1 MTRAKG
7 GDCWAGAPFYVG
19 YWASQ
24 PGQHGAQIRLHIEH
38 AVVIIIINK
47 NNKVTNFTSL
57 TTYMSVYVGYI
68 CGIVDRQMLII
79 VGTIHK
85 FLLHLFTDVVQCF
98 NSRGNRV
105 LTLVQESNCN
115 FTPVFLTL

>member
-1 MTRAKG
+1 METAGLSSSG
-7 GDCWAGAPFYVG
+7 GGLLGWSAFLCGLLGLAVWAAR
-19 YWASQ
+19 
-24 PGQHGAQIRLHIEH
+24 AQIRLHIEH
-38 AVVIIIINK
+38 AVIIIIINK
-47 NNKVTNFTSL
+47 NNKVTSFTSL

-98 NSRGNRV
+98 NSTIAVQRRALRGWAERV
-105 LTLVQESNCN
+105 
-115 FTPVFLTL
+115 